1 MDNFFFP
8 LNFIVKAYIN
18 GILRN
23 ELCWVVMITP

>member
-8 LNFIVKAYIN
+8 LNFIVKAYID

-23 ELCWVVMITP
+23 CWVVMITP